1 MPVLK
6 KILSSKP
13 LLCLLG
19 LLLLFAFVSLGREI
33 NRQINLRK
41 EFNYLKEQKIILE
54 TENQRLINELEKV
67 ETEYFKE
74 KAARLKLGLRKPG
87 ERMIVVVPSENLSQN
102 DSKTKYFKEKFSNFK
117 IWWQRFFPVHHDDA
131 ENKNPQ

>member
-1 MPVLK
+1 MAVFK
-6 KILSSKP
+6 KNLSSKP

-33 NRQINLRK
+33 NRQISLRK
-41 EFNYLKEQKIILE
+41 ELSYLQEQKIRLE
-54 TENQRLINELEKV
+54 TENQRLISELEKV

-87 ERMIVVVPSENLSQN
+87 EKMIVIVPSEDLGMNN
-102 DSKTKYFKEKFSNFK
+102 SKTKYFKEKISNFK
-117 IWWQRFFPVHHDDA
+117 VWWQRFFPVRHDA
-131 ENKNPQ
+131 AKNKNPQ